1 MTETAVILDGIT
13 LGMAVATLGCVGLVA
28 GRLGRALGREERRLE
43 QLEQAGRRAGRG
55 CAGTE
60 APGVLSEPATAA
72 R

>member
-13 LGMAVATLGCVGLVA
+13 LGVAVATLGCVGLAA

-43 QLEQAGRRAGRG
+43 QLEQAGHCAGRG
-55 CAGTE
+55 SAGTG
-60 APGVLSEPATAA
+60 APGVLTEAPAA